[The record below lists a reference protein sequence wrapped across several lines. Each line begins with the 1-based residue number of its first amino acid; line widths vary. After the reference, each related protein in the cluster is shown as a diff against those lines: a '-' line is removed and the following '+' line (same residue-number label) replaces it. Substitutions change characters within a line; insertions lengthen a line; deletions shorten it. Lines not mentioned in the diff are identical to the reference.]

1 MNMYYSYFDIFLLQI
16 YLGSIV
22 YLIGILVRFLL
33 IGKASFSSFLV
44 LIVSFII
51 SVNLSL
57 FFWRIVPMKD
67 LMLIGFVNIPAIL
80 SELTLFIIQ
89 FVSKVICKKMCA
101 CRTLNHEDPEMKR

>member
-22 YLIGILVRFLL
+22 YLIGTLVRFLL

-44 LIVSFII
+44 LIVSFMI

-89 FVSKVICKKMCA
+89 FVSKVICKKMCS